1 MAEFRI
7 KKGQD
12 NFDFDTTGT
21 AKKNGAAFGKWT
33 TSNDAASKLVIN
45 KDGGGQEPFDV
56 EWRFN
61 QDNHLCVFSGGNQ
74 VFDFNAPGVRPIYL
88 TRNAVLVVRPDQ
100 NNNFTFNL
108 KGEWD
113 MDANHNLSFTVNNVT
128 SSLDGFIFDQR
139 SRFMYHFFNKKDL
152 TQESILGFVG
162 EWESFVDNADGKL
175 KLKFKYKREDNSIDT
190 FSLPKSMAVNKTVNQ
205 FMYEYQKQNHSFR
218 VQFVGFL
225 QVSES
230 LEITYSIDRQVSQS
244 GEEQV
249 AATTFTIGAVFNKSN
264 FSGDVE
270 LIVKKTDGTVGSTSI
285 TIRGS
290 FSAVLGH
297 TNLQVAFLFSQVRG
311 PNTIVTTFGFE
322 GKLAFQN
329 GSIVWN
335 FTRNA
340 THTTIAIAASD
351 IKLGKARIDARLNID
366 TGPNGVVGVFVL
378 FGVAF

>member
-12 NFDFDTTGT
+12 NYDFDSTGT
-21 AKKNGAAFGKWT
+21 AKKNGTALGKWT
-33 TSNDAASKLVIN
+33 TTNDAVSSLVIN
-45 KDGGGQEPFDV
+45 KDAGGQETFPV

-61 QDNHLCVFSGGNQ
+61 ADNHLCVFSGGNQ
-74 VFDFNAPGVRPIYL
+74 AFDFNVPGARPIYL
-88 TRNAVLVVRPDQ
+88 TRNAVLIVRPNQ
-100 NNNFTFNL
+100 NNAFSFNL

-139 SRFMYHFFNKKDL
+139 SRFMYHFFNKNDI

-190 FSLPKSMAVNKTVNQ
+190 FALPKSMKINKSVNQ

-218 VQFVGFL
+218 VQFAGFL
-225 QVSES
+225 QVNEN
-230 LEITYSIDRQVSQS
+230 LEITYSIDRQVSS
-244 GEEQV
+244 GGEEQV
-249 AATTFTIGAVFNKSN
+249 SSTTFRIGAVFNKTN

-270 LIVKKTDGTVGSTSI
+270 LIVKKTNGTVGTTTISI
-285 TIRGS
+285 GGK

-297 TNLQVAFLFSQVRG
+297 TNLQVAFAFSQVRG
-311 PNTIVTTFGFE
+311 PNTVVTTFGFE
-322 GKLAFQN
+322 GKLDFQN
-329 GSIVWN
+329 GSVVWK
-335 FTRNA
+335 FARNA
-340 THTTIAIAASD
+340 TTTTIAISASD
-351 IKLGKARIDARLNID
+351 IKLGNARIDSRLNIVK
-366 TGPNGVVGVFVL
+366 GPNDQVGVYFL